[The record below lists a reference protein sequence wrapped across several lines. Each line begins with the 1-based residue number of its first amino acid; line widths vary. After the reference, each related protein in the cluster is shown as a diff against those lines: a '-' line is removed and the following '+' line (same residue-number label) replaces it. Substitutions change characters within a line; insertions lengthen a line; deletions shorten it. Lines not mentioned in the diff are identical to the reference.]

1 MSLLRIYSCTIII
14 APPLTVSRSSPRS
27 VVTYICCSA
36 LQVIVEFLRPL
47 VSTLWEQTLFISQIN
62 RISQWFK
69 MVWLQLCQFLLM
81 MYFSTKYHLL
91 SNFRMSLALIVYIK
105 LTQQSALFYLS
116 AAHLVRLRGVE
127 SPRSPA
133 RSCRARHGPR
143 SRAVSPL
150 AVPGPAKD
158 NMTISSHELH
168 LFGSFRGQSLTNV
181 LFS

>member
-14 APPLTVSRSSPRS
+14 TTPLTVSRSSPRS

-127 SPRSPA
+127 STRSPA
-133 RSCRARHGPR
+133 SAPARTWSCRARHGPR

-158 NMTISSHELH
+158 NMTNDNHIIWTRIIRQL
-168 LFGSFRGQSLTNV
+168 
-181 LFS
+181 